1 MASLSNINQ
10 IPNTINLANP
20 AVLKVFCTHN
30 NINTVDAVEEP
41 TNEQTMSQQ
50 VVEAN
55 VYEFEEEDLVEYV
68 KQYLIIWNTRD
79 KNYKDT
85 GKKSI
90 VWGNIQSNKELNSS
104 GKLSIFY

>member
-20 AVLKVFCTHN
+20 AVLKAFCTHN

-41 TNEQTMSQQ
+41 TNEKTMSQQ
-50 VVEAN
+50 VVKAN

-68 KQYLIIWNTRD
+68 KQYPIIWNKEIKIIRIR
-79 KNYKDT
+79 
-85 GKKSI
+85 GKS
-90 VWGNIQSNKELNSS
+90 
-104 GKLSIFY
+104 LSYGEI